1 MRLSFLKPKEKYI
14 KPLVVKTAN
23 GDSLAEI
30 VDNRLSDKNTV
41 HKYLDVYEPLMR
53 PKKESAQNVLE
64 VGIYTGGSI
73 RLWHDYFLN
82 ATIHGLDIYPEHINI
97 QADIKN
103 KERIKLYT
111 GIDAYN
117 EDFFKRTFLDKGI
130 KCDIILDDGPH
141 YLESMKAFVR
151 LYSQILTDDG
161 ILIVE
166 DLDELEWLDILR
178 NEVPD
183 NIKQYVK
190 TFDLRSISIH
200 QNSILF
206 IIDKSSLHSN

>member
-1 MRLSFLKPKEKYI
+1 MKLSWLKTTKNRL
-14 KPLVVKTAN
+14 
-23 GDSLAEI
+23 
-30 VDNRLSDKNTV
+30 VDLINDNLSDKNTM
-41 HKYLDVYEPLMR
+41 HKYLGVYEPLMSR
-53 PKKESAQNVLE
+53 KKETARNVLE
-64 VGIYTGGSI
+64 VGIWTGGSI
-73 RLWHDYFLN
+73 RLWYDYFKN
-82 ATIHGLDIYPEHINI
+82 ATIHGLDWFPENINI

-103 KERIKLYT
+103 KQRIKLYT

-130 KCDIILDDGPH
+130 KCDIVLDDGPH
-141 YLESMKAFVR
+141 FLETMKAFIR

-161 ILIVE
+161 ILIIE
-166 DLDELEWLDILR
+166 DIEELEWLDILK

-183 NIKQYVK
+183 NLKQYVK

-206 IIDKSSLHSN
+206 IIDKSKTN

>member
-1 MRLSFLKPKEKYI
+1 MFSGLI
-14 KPLVVKTAN
+14 N
-23 GDSLAEI
+23 
-30 VDNRLSDKNTV
+30 NNLSDKNTD
-41 HKYLDVYEPLMR
+41 HKYLGVYESLMR
-53 PKKESAQNVLE
+53 SKKETAQNVLE
-64 VGIYTGGSI
+64 VGIFKGGSI

-82 ATIHGLDIYPEHINI
+82 ATIHGLDWFPEHINI
-97 QADIKN
+97 QADIRRKD
-103 KERIKLYT
+103 RIKLYT
-111 GIDAYN
+111 GINAYN

-130 KCDIILDDGPH
+130 KCDVVLDDGPH
-141 YLESMKAFVR
+141 YLETMKAFVR

-183 NIKQYVK
+183 NLKQYVK

-206 IIDKSSLHSN
+206 IIDKSSNKSKTN